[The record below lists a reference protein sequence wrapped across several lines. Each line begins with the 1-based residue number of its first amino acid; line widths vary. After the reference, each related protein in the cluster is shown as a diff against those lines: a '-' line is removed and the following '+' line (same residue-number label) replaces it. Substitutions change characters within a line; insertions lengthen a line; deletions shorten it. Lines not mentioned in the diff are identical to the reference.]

1 MSTTAVITIRLV
13 KSFEYRT
20 FKNLII
26 HEVPLSMTVGE
37 LVQRIHEY
45 MQTKA
50 NELKPFLNVQYD
62 TLKIYT
68 QPYGS
73 KSANLI
79 INLEH
84 DDELILSDP
93 DVLLSNVGIQNE
105 TELSYF
111 NRAAYEAYKANPQTR
126 W

>member
-1 MSTTAVITIRLV
+1 M
-13 KSFEYRT
+13 
-20 FKNLII
+20 
-26 HEVPLSMTVGE
+26 VPRYNYSWDVSLGI
-37 LVQRIHEY
+37 Q
-45 MQTKA
+45 
-50 NELKPFLNVQYD
+50 
-62 TLKIYT
+62 
-68 QPYGS
+68 
-73 KSANLI
+73 SANLI